1 MPFEKFW
8 KDKQEYDSNKLAN
21 TVRVTP
27 NPAMSSVL
35 NRSVLFKN
43 VEDRDTMSDSEL
55 RYFIQNNLRGILNNA
70 FNYTVSKKYLEAFQ
84 DERFLSAFAD
94 VLAQLQFFDQDV
106 IVRTNLI
113 IYHYITHPY
122 KKQNIVNKMMRIAS
136 IINFGQLRVMKKFN
150 LTDEFT
156 TCLLV
161 SRYSD
166 FNMEV
171 CVKRVNMIM
180 LINPQLFMALNIDI
194 NDAASEE
201 SIDTLSQ
208 ILVELFEISEWG
220 KVLPYFML
228 DVLPEPDG
236 TPATQWITPEIE
248 TMDSTISLALL
259 HILDTMIPDSNTLAM
274 ILKSYAEGYKI
285 LKNKKPVRFSFRS
298 ISYDYPRL
306 KSVIEFLEN
315 SNDPIYIP

>member
-1 MPFEKFW
+1 
-8 KDKQEYDSNKLAN
+8 
-21 TVRVTP
+21 
-27 NPAMSSVL
+27 
-35 NRSVLFKN
+35 
-43 VEDRDTMSDSEL
+43 
-55 RYFIQNNLRGILNNA
+55 
-70 FNYTVSKKYLEAFQ
+70 
-84 DERFLSAFAD
+84 
-94 VLAQLQFFDQDV
+94 
-106 IVRTNLI
+106 
-113 IYHYITHPY
+113 
-122 KKQNIVNKMMRIAS
+122 
-136 IINFGQLRVMKKFN
+136 MKKFN

-236 TPATQWITPEIE
+236 TPATQWVTPEIE